1 MRPLRWPATVAAWA
15 DPPIASPGVRLAR
28 HRGTTAH
35 VASIY
40 PFHGGHALAD
50 VAAPYVGVNV
60 TDGGSAWCYDPFELY
75 GRRPRRRD
83 DPDQLEHVGA
93 RRTGQRQVERS
104 KTMLWRQAG
113 YYGTR
118 RFIAIS
124 DPKGE
129 YGPLSAALGMPT
141 RQAAARRPRPAQP
154 ARPRTR

>member
-1 MRPLRWPATVAAWA
+1 MRRRRTRRSPTRGCGWPVTGPRPRIW
-15 DPPIASPGVRLAR
+15 RR
-28 HRGTTAH
+28 C
-35 VASIY
+35 Y

-75 GRRPRRRD
+75 GRDLGGGMILTNSNMLVLGEPGNGKSTA
-83 DPDQLEHVGA
+83 P
-93 RRTGQRQVERS
+93 

-113 YYGTR
+113 YYGAR

-129 YGPLSAALGMPT
+129 YGPLADGVGDADGAS
-141 RQAAARRPRPAQP
+141 
-154 ARPRTR
+154 